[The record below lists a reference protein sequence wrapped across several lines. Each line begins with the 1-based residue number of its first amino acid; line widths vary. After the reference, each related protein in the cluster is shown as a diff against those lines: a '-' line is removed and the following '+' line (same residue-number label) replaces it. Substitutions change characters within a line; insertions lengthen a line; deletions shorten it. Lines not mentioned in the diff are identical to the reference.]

1 MRDNLTERIVSLLTE
16 LEEQREMISEAA
28 ASLREARRTEKHS
41 DSYTQRH
48 IF

>member
-1 MRDNLTERIVSLLTE
+1 MRDNLTDRIVSLLTE
-16 LEEQREMISEAA
+16 LEEQREMISEVA

-41 DSYTQRH
+41 DSYTRH